1 MKNTSMPK
9 KFLEKQSFGV
19 SFPFL
24 WVGCLLSLLAGS
36 GILQAAKVDK
46 IEAGGSHSLIL
57 KTDGSLWAVGKNN
70 WGQLGDGTNTD
81 KDVPVKIESS
91 GVTAISAGG
100 GHSLYIKS
108 DGVNSSLWAFGLN
121 SQGQLGNGSFID
133 SKVPLEIISTGV
145 VSISAGDEHSLYTL
159 NNSSSTSLFAM
170 GRNSAGQL
178 GNGSTTQSSTPIQI
192 DDNNITSISAGW
204 RHSLYIKNDG
214 TGSSLYG
221 VGANDFGQ
229 LGDGSDTNQT
239 TPVLVESSGVTE
251 IAAGGNHS
259 LYIKDQK
266 LWAMGDNQYGQLGD
280 STNWNRNR
288 PILVPGISGGVTQIF
303 AGLGNSLYKKTDDT
317 FWIMGRNEY
326 GQLGLGNIQNQN
338 LPQQLSGF
346 NLLEKISLGY
356 WHTLFFESNGNL
368 TGVGANTSGQLGND
382 SLANTTVRVAM
393 QINYL
398 TLSVSGTGGTVPS
411 LGNFAY
417 DESVTISAT
426 PNIGFVF
433 EGWSGDK
440 TSLNNPYTFN
450 MQEDLEISASFSQ
463 DIGDN
468 DNDGLTNYEE
478 LINLGTNPDDN
489 DTDNDGFN
497 DFDED
502 RTVGL
507 DPNTANTG
515 LKTFFL
521 ASETAAYGNGFTDG
535 NDSGQ
540 SYVEANYADFS
551 FFVQSDLDAARA
563 DGINMVEVD
572 PGDYDLVPTT
582 QRDSEVSAAEQAGKA
597 VGIAMVQANPGD
609 YAGVFQQSDLDMS
622 YSQGF
627 TDGNASGIA
636 YVQANPSRFNFLT
649 DAERNASYDQ
659 GYSEGN
665 ASGILWVQNNLSAY
679 DLATADELAAAVD
692 AAKAE
697 ALAEVQ
703 ADLATE
709 GLSSLTYL
717 DQVTGQSIPNT
728 DGWYFQPG
736 LGWLWTNR
744 ETFPF
749 IYRQETD
756 TSSARWLYFSQLPEQ
771 TDKPLYDYESKTW
784 ISFSGN

>member
-1 MKNTSMPK
+1 MQNQLFEK
-9 KFLEKQSFGV
+9 KSFTI
-19 SFPFL
+19 PL
-24 WVGCLLSLLAGS
+24 CLKFAGLLMGLFTTC
-36 GILQAAKVDK
+36 IFLQAAKVDK
-46 IEAGGSHSLIL
+46 IAAGGYHSLIL

-70 WGQLGDGTNTD
+70 WGQLGDGTNID
-81 KDVPVKIESS
+81 KDVPIRIESS

-133 SKVPLEIISTGV
+133 SNVPLEIISNGV

-159 NNSSSTSLFAM
+159 NNGSSTSLFAM

-356 WHTLFFESNGNL
+356 FHTLFFESNGNL

-382 SLANTTVRVAM
+382 SLADTTVRVAM

-433 EGWSGDK
+433 GGWSGDK

-450 MQEDLEISASFSQ
+450 IQEDLEISASFSQ

-478 LINLGTNPDDN
+478 LINLGTDPDDN

-515 LKTFFL
+515 LRTFFL
-521 ASETAAYGNGFTDG
+521 ESETAAYGNGFVDG
-535 NDSGQ
+535 NNSGK
-540 SYVEANYADFS
+540 SYVVANFS
-551 FFVQSDLDAARA
+551 SFSLFDQNDINSATTAGETSGINMVTASPSNYSLFAQSDIDAATAAGQTTGINSVTSSPSNYGLFVQSDLDAKF
-563 DGINMVEVD
+563 
-572 PGDYDLVPTT
+572 
-582 QRDSEVSAAEQAGKA
+582 AE
-597 VGIAMVQANPGD
+597 
-609 YAGVFQQSDLDMS
+609 
-622 YSQGF
+622 
-627 TDGNASGIA
+627 GNASGIA
-636 YVQANPSRFNFLT
+636 YVQANPEKFNFLT
-649 DAERNASYDQ
+649 DAEKNASYDL
-659 GYSEGN
+659 GYAAGLAEAE
-665 ASGILWVQNNLSAY
+665 ASGL
-679 DLATADELAAAVD
+679 
-692 AAKAE
+692 AE
-697 ALAEVQ
+697 AQAKLAVEN
-703 ADLATE
+703 
-709 GLSSLTYL
+709 LSSLTYL
-717 DQVTGQSIPNT
+717 DEIRALPQTKPYT
-728 DGWYFQPG
+728 EGWYFQPG
-736 LGWLWTNR
+736 LGWLWTNNS
-744 ETFPF
+744 TFPF
-749 IYRQETD
+749 IFRQAAEGGEG
-756 TSSARWLYFSQLPEQ
+756 SWLYFSQLPEQ
-771 TDKPLYDYESKTW
+771 SLKPYYDYDAEEW
-784 ISFSGN
+784 ISASGN